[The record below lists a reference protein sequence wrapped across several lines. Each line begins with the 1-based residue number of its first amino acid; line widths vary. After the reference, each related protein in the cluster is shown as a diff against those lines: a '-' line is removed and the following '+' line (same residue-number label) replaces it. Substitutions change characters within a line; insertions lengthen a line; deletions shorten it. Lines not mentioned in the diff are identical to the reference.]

1 VSNLHAFERFHMGIA
16 LLALSGFFKTFSG
29 SQNPK
34 ISASAHSTGRLHPSW
49 ATRPHL
55 GSTNVQKIKPSSPK
69 VPCLKVLRVRD
80 AADGPQ
86 TTGRMVI
93 SGRMADVCAELD
105 RLAALEMRHLSH

>member
-1 VSNLHAFERFHMGIA
+1 MGIA
-16 LLALSGFFKTFSG
+16 LLALSGLFKTFSG

-34 ISASAHSTGRLHPSW
+34 TSASARPTGRLHPSW
-49 ATRPHL
+49 ATRTHQ
-55 GSTNVQKIKPSSPK
+55 GSTSIPKTKACLPK

>member
-1 VSNLHAFERFHMGIA
+1 MGIA

-34 ISASAHSTGRLHPSW
+34 ISAMARSPSRVHPSW
-49 ATRPHL
+49 ATRTQVGP
-55 GSTNVQKIKPSSPK
+55 TTAQKNKPSLSK

-80 AADGPQ
+80 SADGPQ
-86 TTGRMVI
+86 MTGRMVI

-105 RLAALEMRHLSH
+105 RLAAIEMRHLSH